1 MTILEKAAAVQS
13 TRLDGE
19 RVTLITALGTP
30 LTQDEGLHEEGLA
43 AHVAEQWSTGIDGLL
58 VAGTMGVLQLL
69 RDDTYAQLVHRCVEL
84 TRDAGEVL
92 VGAGDCGLSRT
103 LDRIE
108 FLNTQ
113 KIDGVV
119 VLAPYF
125 FTFGQ
130 DELIQYYRTLA
141 DAARAPL
148 YLYDLP
154 QRTRCKMELATVL
167 ELAKHPNIRGIK
179 CSDEPS
185 YARDLRDALEA
196 QGIAI
201 GERFRVIIAQ
211 SSMVDVFLRGGFR
224 EHVDGMFALAPRTT
238 VSIARHGLRGEWEAA
253 EHCQRQLNALRHLI
267 VRYGVFA
274 SMTAIL
280 NARGISGSFAPRPFK
295 SLDPAARQ
303 AFLAEVSAIGLPDAL
318 TVK

>member
-1 MTILEKAAAVQS
+1 MTILENAAAVHS

-19 RVTLITALGTP
+19 RIRLITALGTP

-43 AHVAEQWSTGIDGLL
+43 AHVAEQWSAGVDGLL

-69 RDDTYAQLVHRCVEL
+69 RDDTYAQLVRRCLHLTNGAAEL
-84 TRDAGEVL
+84 L

-130 DELIQYYRTLA
+130 DELIEYYRTLA

-196 QGIAI
+196 QGIDI

-211 SSMVDVFLRGGFR
+211 SAMVDVFIRSGFR

-238 VSIARHGLRGEWEAA
+238 VAIARHAQRGEWEAA
-253 EHCQRQLNALRHLI
+253 ERCQRQLNALRHLI

-280 NARGISGSFAPRPFK
+280 NARSISGSFAPRPFK
-295 SLDPAARQ
+295 SLDPAARE

-318 TVK
+318 TIK